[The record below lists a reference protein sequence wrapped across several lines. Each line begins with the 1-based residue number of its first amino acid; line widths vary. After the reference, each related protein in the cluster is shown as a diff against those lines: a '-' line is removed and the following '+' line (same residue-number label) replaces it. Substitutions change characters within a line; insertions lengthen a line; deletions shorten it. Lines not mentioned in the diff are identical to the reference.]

1 MIKNNSYQLTVIFP
15 YENTFL
21 DPFYQAFIAFHT
33 TNDQPFLRHR
43 IICKIF

>member
-1 MIKNNSYQLTVIFP
+1 MIKNNSYQLTVIS

-21 DPFYQAFIAFHT
+21 DVVNQAFIAFHT